1 MSSVYLSVY
10 IASLFVSFVI
20 VHVALYAK
28 RECKIM
34 RGVYAG
40 RTVTVDLCSVAS
52 TLCSCMYSIYSFF
65 FLSKYF
71 QRTLYI
77 LT

>member
-28 RECKIM
+28 RERKIK
-34 RGVYAG
+34 RGG
-40 RTVTVDLCSVAS
+40 DS
-52 TLCSCMYSIYSFF
+52 
-65 FLSKYF
+65 
-71 QRTLYI
+71 
-77 LT
+77 

>member
-28 RECKIM
+28 RERKIK
-34 RGVYAG
+34 RGWGGGTAG
-40 RTVTVDLCSVAS
+40 HTVKVDLSSAASALDSVPV
-52 TLCSCMYSIYSFF
+52 CISIFF
-65 FLSKYF
+65 HFVFLS
-71 QRTLYI
+71 
-77 LT
+77 